1 MKLTVMSLSFIG
13 LGLIVAFL
21 GCFSWYM
28 DAPILGMWL
37 TGSSAGSLFIARW
50 LSKLS
55 SQYERAPYPTY
66 TTNIEV

>member
-13 LGLIVAFL
+13 LAVIVM
-21 GCFSWYM
+21 GISCFAWYM
-28 DAPILGMWL
+28 NAPILGMWL
-37 TGSSAGSLFIARW
+37 SASSAFALFIGRW

-55 SQYERAPYPTY
+55 SMYERPYPTY